1 MGLIWVNP
9 QLCHCEV
16 IQALLPAGK
25 HKTLFGYNEGDFLEK
40 DLTPERGLLL
50 FTQQSCCRV
59 IYTETVSSVEKK
71 NLYLWPRQ
79 WHKNKFK
86 PFSICLQSQCNA
98 IITCFHGPGHI
109 WLALPKKKKD
119 RKKKKKIKKI
129 TQGAFFPL
137 RLLCVYFALI
147 FGLYFWK
154 RLQQQIKVWDTK
166 EEKTSI
172 SGCNLLYI

>member
-119 RKKKKKIKKI
+119 RKKKEENKKNYTRCI
-129 TQGAFFPL
+129 FSSSL
-137 RLLCVYFALI
+137 VVCVLCFNIWLI
-147 FGLYFWK
+147 FLK
-154 RLQQQIKVWDTK
+154 
-166 EEKTSI
+166 
-172 SGCNLLYI
+172 